1 LSDTGQRDVLI
12 DERNGFDLPFLI
24 EVEHQLCFDFG
35 EPIEVFFKGHIE
47 VVVFIIVAIVAYVLS
62 ALGVVVFFLLF
73 VAFLVIVVAKLFLL
87 VSNIEL
93 QIVSVRIGHF
103 EWD

>member
-1 LSDTGQRDVLI
+1 LS
-12 DERNGFDLPFLI
+12 FLI
-24 EVEHQLCFDFG
+24 EVEHQLRFDFG

-47 VVVFIIVAIVAYVLS
+47 VVVFIIVAIVAHMLS
-62 ALGVVVFFLLF
+62 SLGVVFFFILF

-93 QIVSVRIGHF
+93 KIVSVRIGHF
-103 EWD
+103 GWD